1 MCLISQYG
9 AYSKAFSTYT
19 DLLNNRLKG
28 EYVLCF
34 EILETFN
41 IFQMSV
47 SQAEMPCFVPLADV
61 HTFNALITAAPEVK
75 EKYNE
80 KWELIMV
87 CD

>member
-1 MCLISQYG
+1 
-9 AYSKAFSTYT
+9 
-19 DLLNNRLKG
+19 
-28 EYVLCF
+28 
-34 EILETFN
+34 
-41 IFQMSV
+41 MSV

-80 KWELIMV
+80 KWELIVV